1 MNMGSSLDRF
11 ADYVDILQ
19 PHNVA
24 EYLATQE
31 WACLA
36 DKPFGQ
42 LWALPNQ
49 PKGKISSVLLPKD
62 PTSADYD
69 RRISESLLLLT
80 DILGVSASE
89 LAEAVSTVHADL
101 FFVRVDQSMQD
112 GTIPL
117 RQATQLLENIDQM
130 IKSAAIAAFN
140 PIHSGRGKIPG
151 VVNDF
156 LNDDVRMGHTKRGS
170 FIITVA
176 ARHDHLL
183 RTPWL
188 RPPGP
193 TPSFDKPE
201 IETTYTRKVMTTL
214 STALD
219 ATRRHVNKGNDFL
232 DLEQA
237 VHAGVRLPLVEA
249 LSDMG
254 STKGLRKL
262 DMSFNW
268 SQSQPLPDL
277 KVPSEVFFDPDS
289 LAELDKVS
297 ARLRREIVPQNE
309 TIVGQVTELRR
320 GEQYDPSTES
330 GEVVLRAD
338 VDGGLRN
345 VRVEL
350 SGRDYDWA
358 IHAHR
363 ERLPFT
369 VSGTL
374 GKKGRSWTLSGN
386 VVADTSFLEHR
397 RMAAGNIAPS

>member
-1 MNMGSSLDRF
+1 MKLGSLDRF
-11 ADYVDILQ
+11 NDYVEILR
-19 PHNVA
+19 PRNVA

-42 LWALPNQ
+42 LWALPDQ
-49 PKGKISSVLLPKD
+49 PTNGQISSILLPKD
-62 PTSADYD
+62 PSSPDYE
-69 RRISESLLLLT
+69 RRIAESLALLT
-80 DILGVSASE
+80 NILGVTASE

-130 IKSAAIAAFN
+130 IKSAALAAYS
-140 PIHSGRGKIPG
+140 PVHSGRGKMPG
-151 VVNDF
+151 LVNDF
-156 LNDDVRMGHTKRGS
+156 LNEDVRMGHTKRGS

-176 ARHDHLL
+176 ARHDDLL
-183 RTPWL
+183 WKSAR
-188 RPPGP
+188 RPKEEPAAAD
-193 TPSFDKPE
+193 TRPE
-201 IETTYTRKVMTTL
+201 IETTYTRRVMTTL

-219 ATRRHVNKGNDFL
+219 ATRRHVDKGSDFIGL
-232 DLEQA
+232 DEA
-237 VHAGVRLPLVEA
+237 VDAGVRLPLVEA

-254 STKGLRKL
+254 ATKGLRHL

-268 SQSQPLPDL
+268 SQSQPLPSAG
-277 KVPSEVFFDPDS
+277 VPSEIYFNPDS
-289 LAELDKVS
+289 LAELDDVS
-297 ARLRREIVPQNE
+297 TRLRREIVPQDE
-309 TIVGQVTELRR
+309 TIVGPVTELRR
-320 GEQYDPSTES
+320 GEQFDPNTES

-338 VDGGLRN
+338 VDGRLRN

-374 GKKGRSWTLSGN
+374 GKKGRSWTLTGN
-386 VVADTSFLEHR
+386 VTADTSFLKHR
-397 RMAAGNIAPS
+397 EETKG